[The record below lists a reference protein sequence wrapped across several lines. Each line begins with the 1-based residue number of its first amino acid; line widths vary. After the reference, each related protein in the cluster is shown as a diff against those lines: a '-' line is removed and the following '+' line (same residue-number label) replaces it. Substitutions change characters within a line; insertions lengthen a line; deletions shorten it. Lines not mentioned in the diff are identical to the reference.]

1 MKFKDIESKSINELN
16 DLLNDL
22 KAESFALGWKNKT
35 QQQDQTHKIKLVR
48 RDIARVLTALKQKE
62 LNNEGNNQKPKTKKT
77 TAKKTIKKSTS
88 ASTKKKTAKATTKKV
103 EEVNQQKEGVK

>member
-1 MKFKDIESKSINELN
+1 MKFKDIENKSINELN

-48 RDIARVLTALKQKE
+48 RDIARVLTAIRQQEIKQTSSNNVKE
-62 LNNEGNNQKPKTKKT
+62 KIIKT
-77 TAKKTIKKSTS
+77 TS
-88 ASTKKKTAKATTKKV
+88 ASTKKTVSSKKATTNKK
-103 EEVNQQKEGVK
+103 EQKEVK

>member
-1 MKFKDIESKSINELN
+1 MKFKDIENKSINELN

-48 RDIARVLTALKQKE
+48 RDIARVLTAIRQQEIKQTSSNNVKE
-62 LNNEGNNQKPKTKKT
+62 KVVKTASTSTKKT
-77 TAKKTIKKSTS
+77 TSTKKSTS
-88 ASTKKKTAKATTKKV
+88 TKKATTNKK
-103 EEVNQQKEGVK
+103 EQKEVK

>member
-1 MKFKDIESKSINELN
+1 MKFKDIENKSINELN

-48 RDIARVLTALKQKE
+48 RDIARVLTAIRQQEIKQTSSNNVKE
-62 LNNEGNNQKPKTKKT
+62 KVVKT
-77 TAKKTIKKSTS
+77 T
-88 ASTKKKTAKATTKKV
+88 STKKATTNKK
-103 EEVNQQKEGVK
+103 EQKEVK

>member
-48 RDIARVLTALKQKE
+48 RDIARVLTAIKQKQ
-62 LNNEGNNQKPKTKKT
+62 LNNLNNQKDNSKKQQT
-77 TAKKTIKKSTS
+77 VKKS
-88 ASTKKKTAKATTKKV
+88 ATKEVKKEVQTEGAK
-103 EEVNQQKEGVK
+103 